1 MATKSFQQQLK
12 DWQVLHDNLAP
23 RLTDMPQLAADHTAL
38 AGILTQARDLDSKQE
53 DARSTLRDVTQ
64 QRREVKNG
72 GRAVQRRLA
81 LGLKVALG
89 EENEK
94 LISFGVK
101 PRQREFPRQQ
111 RSAAEKAAR
120 AAARALAKAA
130 AAKAAEE
137 ASMPPLPIT
146 HPTS

>member
-23 RLTDMPQLAADHTAL
+23 RLTDMPQLAADHAAL

-53 DARSTLRDVTQ
+53 DARSALLDVTQ

-72 GRAVQRRLA
+72 GNAVRRRLA
-81 LGLKVALG
+81 LGLKAALG
-89 EENEK
+89 EESEK
-94 LISFGVK
+94 LVSFGVK

-130 AAKAAEE
+130 AAKAAEQ
-137 ASMPPLPIT
+137 ASMPPLPT
-146 HPTS
+146 TPVTS